1 MADAWQEFR
10 ELMPITEQWTYLD
23 HAAVAPLPRPTGE
36 TIQRW
41 CQESMQ
47 EGDSVWPTWNRRLEQ
62 LRDMVAELIAADREE
77 IALLPSTT
85 AGINVVAEGFPWQPG
100 DNVVTLEN
108 EFPSNLYPWLNLES
122 RGVETRRV
130 SVQGGEVDLNRLAD
144 CCDARTRII
153 SVSWVGYSS
162 GWRLNLDEVTRLAHQ
177 KNAFLFVDAIQG
189 MGVFPINV
197 QQTPVDFLAADGH
210 KWMLGP
216 EGAGVCYIRREHLE
230 LLRPLG
236 VGWHSVEK
244 PFEFG
249 KSDLKLRAEASRYEG
264 GSHNMCGFL
273 GLAASLE
280 LIRSFGL
287 SSDRSLVAEQ
297 VLRRT
302 EAVLDS
308 LDKVGAEILTR
319 PPREHRSG
327 IVTFRLPNQASQ
339 ALRQRCLD
347 AKIAL
352 SCRGGG
358 LRISSHAYN
367 NQTDLEHLIDTITA
381 PTVS

>member
-130 SVQGGEVDLNRLAD
+130 PVQGGEVELNRLAD
-144 CCDARTRII
+144 CCDART
-153 SVSWVGYSS
+153 
-162 GWRLNLDEVTRLAHQ
+162 
-177 KNAFLFVDAIQG
+177 
-189 MGVFPINV
+189 
-197 QQTPVDFLAADGH
+197 
-210 KWMLGP
+210 
-216 EGAGVCYIRREHLE
+216 
-230 LLRPLG
+230 
-236 VGWHSVEK
+236 
-244 PFEFG
+244 
-249 KSDLKLRAEASRYEG
+249 
-264 GSHNMCGFL
+264 
-273 GLAASLE
+273 
-280 LIRSFGL
+280 
-287 SSDRSLVAEQ
+287 
-297 VLRRT
+297 
-302 EAVLDS
+302 
-308 LDKVGAEILTR
+308 
-319 PPREHRSG
+319 
-327 IVTFRLPNQASQ
+327 
-339 ALRQRCLD
+339 
-347 AKIAL
+347 
-352 SCRGGG
+352 
-358 LRISSHAYN
+358 
-367 NQTDLEHLIDTITA
+367 
-381 PTVS
+381 